1 MKKSNI
7 EIIGSG
13 SEGTLGAFRVICID
27 GGIIEKGTF
36 ILPMRNIGSS
46 RLFPEMRGCGARISN
61 HINSIIEM
69 IDFLQSFH
77 PKIWEIEEFEDNDFC
92 KIITP
97 DGTKSVRILG
107 GIQSKHQVL
116 IDKLL
121 ILVDE
126 LPILEDEMENL
137 IDEILELSKEVN
149 KIYEE
154 REILF
159 TDINGYKEELE
170 ELESSSKEA
179 HYEK

>member
-13 SEGTLGAFRVICID
+13 SDDALGAFRVICID
-27 GGIIEKGTF
+27 GGIGKKETL
-36 ILPMRNIGSS
+36 ILPMMNIDLSHI
-46 RLFPEMRGCGARISN
+46 FPEMRGRGARISN
-61 HINSIIEM
+61 HINNMIEM
-69 IDFLQSFH
+69 SDFLQSFH
-77 PKIWEIEEFEDNDFC
+77 PKIWKIEEIEDNNFC
-92 KIITP
+92 KVVTP
-97 DGTKSVRILG
+97 DGVKSVRILG
-107 GIQSKHQVL
+107 GVKPKHQVL

-121 ILVDE
+121 NLVDE
-126 LPILEDEMENL
+126 LPILEDEIEKL
-137 IDEILELSKEVN
+137 VDEILELSKEVN

-159 TDINGYKEELE
+159 TSINGYKEELE